1 MLKYGGN
8 METLNLLSQA
18 KKVHS
23 RTYLM
28 RIFILVIILAIAT
41 YFYLPY
47 MGALLNAP
55 SHSDYNTLYQS
66 SLESTKALYETPADF
81 NNIFT
86 FETVYLDENETITD
100 YFAALIND
108 EGNFVLA
115 EIPVDLYIDEAIT
128 SYIGHFIDLEDD
140 IYNSILED
148 LQGADFTYE
157 QALEMM
163 PSRLFVVEDNR
174 GELWIFLAF
183 ILIGYTLLIYNIIK
197 FLTVNNMR
205 AYSKEAS
212 KFGDSDSI
220 LRELELK
227 PINPAHVNFE
237 ITNNYVV
244 LITKSKIKLLPANQ
258 VIWAYEKVVKRKLYF
273 LITVNKI
280 HSLIVATKDTRVEAS
295 LIKSHIQAAL
305 STVEK
310 SMPWVVS
317 GYSDTLE
324 KKYKK
329 ENDLFVSEVNLRRS
343 EHVYEA

>member
-1 MLKYGGN
+1 

-18 KKVHS
+18 KKVHR
-23 RTYLM
+23 RTYLT
-28 RIFILVIILAIAT
+28 RIFIMVIILAIAT

-47 MGALLNAP
+47 IGTLLDEP

-66 SLESTKALYETPADF
+66 SLEGTKTLYETPADF

-86 FETVYLDENETITD
+86 FETVYLDENEIITD

-108 EGNFVLA
+108 EGHFVLA
-115 EIPVDLYIDEAIT
+115 EIPVDLYIDEATT

-140 IYNSILED
+140 IYNSILDD

-174 GELWIFLAF
+174 GELWIFFIF
-183 ILIGYTLLIYNIIK
+183 ILIGYSLLIYNIIK

-237 ITNNYVV
+237 ITKNYVV

-258 VIWAYEKVVKRKLYF
+258 VIWAYEKIVKRKLYF

-329 ENDLFVSEVNLRRS
+329 ENDLFVSEVNLKRR
-343 EHVYEA
+343 EHAYEA